1 MDAKLQKEKDML
13 IIKTMDIHPEDLFS
27 ENNSKLLNT
36 IKRDIIKAYNQGL
49 KIMMDVYS
57 PLHLESSLKYVIYI
71 KNTNLDYLSDI
82 DFNLI

>member
-1 MDAKLQKEKDML
+1 MDAKLQKERDML

-27 ENNSKLLNT
+27 ENNSKLLNN

-49 KIMMDVYS
+49 KIRMDVYS
-57 PLHLESSLKYVIYI
+57 PPYAESALKYVIYI